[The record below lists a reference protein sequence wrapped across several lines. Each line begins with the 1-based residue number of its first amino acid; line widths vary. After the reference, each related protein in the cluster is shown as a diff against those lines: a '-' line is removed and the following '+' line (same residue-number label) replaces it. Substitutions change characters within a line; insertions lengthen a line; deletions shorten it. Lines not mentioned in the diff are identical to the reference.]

1 MYCIIRF
8 SSPLTRFVFLNFYL
22 TSSAAR
28 TPLLRTIEAPF
39 QISAIRLILLTNTIT
54 WPSSERNIEIRANI
68 HAFHLEF
75 FLCQLIDNGA
85 DNHSGVLVRARDN

>member
-1 MYCIIRF
+1 MF
-8 SSPLTRFVFLNFYL
+8 PSPLQYL

-39 QISAIRLILLTNTIT
+39 QINAIRLILLTNTLT

-68 HAFHLEF
+68 RAFHLEL
-75 FLCQLIDNGA
+75 FLCQLINNGA
-85 DNHSGVLVRARDN
+85 DNHSGVLVRTRD

>member
-1 MYCIIRF
+1 MF
-8 SSPLTRFVFLNFYL
+8 PSPLQYL

-39 QISAIRLILLTNTIT
+39 QINAIRLILLTNTIT

-68 HAFHLEF
+68 RAFQLEW
-75 FLCQLIDNGA
+75 LCQLINNGA
-85 DNHSGVLVRARDN
+85 DNHSGVLVRTRD

>member
-8 SSPLTRFVFLNFYL
+8 SSPFTRFVFLNFYL

-39 QISAIRLILLTNTIT
+39 QINAIRLILLENTIT
-54 WPSSERNIEIRANI
+54 WPSFERNIEIRTNI
-68 HAFHLEF
+68 RAFHLEL
-75 FLCQLIDNGA
+75 FLCQLINDGA
-85 DNHSGVLVRARDN
+85 DNHSGVLVRTHD

>member
-28 TPLLRTIEAPF
+28 TPLLRTIEVPF
-39 QISAIRLILLTNTIT
+39 QINAIRLILLENTIT
-54 WPSSERNIEIRANI
+54 WPSFERNIEIRTKI
-68 HAFHLEF
+68 RAFHLEL
-75 FLCQLIDNGA
+75 FLCQLINDGA
-85 DNHSGVLVRARDN
+85 DNHSGVLVRTHD